1 MQLALDVILIILLT
15 FDIIRIVRARRTVQ
29 CEVDT
34 PVEVALSDE
43 WVEVNEF
50 FSEGEGTFKRT
61 LRRTDVFS
69 LLEHGE
75 KGKNCTIITQDGDV
89 ITVSESYETMK
100 ALL

>member
-1 MQLALDVILIILLT
+1 MQLALDIILIILLT

-29 CEVDT
+29 CEVNA
-34 PVEVALSDE
+34 PVEVAYSE

-75 KGKNCTIITQDGDV
+75 KGKNCTIITQDGDY

-100 ALL
+100 AML